1 MRIHLDFKGVPILYK
16 TLNKKKE
23 IDVDWV
29 PAKGTVKELVDF
41 LARRFGVSVNKAL
54 LDASGNIDQEIRV
67 VLNQSTYLVDNRM
80 ETVLKD
86 GDAVAFLG
94 AA

>member
-23 IDVDWV
+23 IDVDWT
-29 PAKGTVKELVDF
+29 PARGTIKELVDF
-41 LARRFGVSVNKAL
+41 LSRRFGASVNKAL
-54 LDASGNIDQEIRV
+54 LDASGSIDQEIRV
-67 VLNQSTYLVDNRM
+67 VLNQGTYLMENRM

-86 GDAVAFLG
+86 GDALAFLG
-94 AA
+94 AS

>member
-16 TLNKKKE
+16 TLNKQKE
-23 IDVDWV
+23 IDVDWT
-29 PAKGTVKELVDF
+29 PATGTVKELVAF
-41 LARRFGVSVNKAL
+41 LARRFGAAVNKAL

-67 VLNQSTYLVDNRM
+67 VLNKGTYLMENRM

-86 GDAVAFLG
+86 GDALAFLG
-94 AA
+94 AS

>member
-16 TLNKKKE
+16 TLNKQKE
-23 IDVDWV
+23 IDVDWA
-29 PAKGTVKELVDF
+29 PATGTVKELVTF
-41 LARRFGVSVNKAL
+41 LARRFGAAVNKAL
-54 LDASGNIDQEIRV
+54 LDASGSIDQEIRV

-86 GDAVAFLG
+86 GDALAFLG
-94 AA
+94 AS

>member
-16 TLNKKKE
+16 TLSKQKE
-23 IDVDWV
+23 IDVDWT
-29 PAKGTVKELVDF
+29 PSSGTVKELVD
-41 LARRFGVSVNKAL
+41 LLSRRFGASVKKAL

-67 VLNQSTYLVDNRM
+67 VLNQSTYLVENRM

-86 GDAVAFLG
+86 GDALAFLG
-94 AA
+94 AS

>member
-23 IDVDWV
+23 IDVDWT
-29 PAKGTVKELVDF
+29 PARGTVKELVDF
-41 LARRFGVSVNKAL
+41 LVRRFGDTVKKAL
-54 LDASGNIDQEIRV
+54 LDQKGEIDMEIRL
-67 VLNQSTYLVDNRM
+67 VLNQQTYLVEDRM
-80 ETVLKD
+80 ETVLND
-86 GDAVAFLG
+86 GDALAFLG

>member
-23 IDVDWV
+23 IDVDWTPV
-29 PAKGTVKELVDF
+29 RGTVNELVDF
-41 LARRFGVSVNKAL
+41 LVRRFGDTVKKAI
-54 LDASGNIDQEIRV
+54 LDQKGEIDMEIRL
-67 VLNQSTYLVDNRM
+67 VLNQQTYLVENRM

-86 GDAVAFLG
+86 GDALAFLG

>member
-1 MRIHLDFKGVPILYK
+1 V
-16 TLNKKKE
+16 T
-23 IDVDWV
+23 
-29 PAKGTVKELVDF
+29 F
-41 LARRFGVSVNKAL
+41 LARRFGAAVNKAL

-86 GDAVAFLG
+86 GDALAFLG
-94 AA
+94 AS

>member
-16 TLNKKKE
+16 TLNKHKE
-23 IDVDWV
+23 IDVDWT
-29 PAKGTVKELVDF
+29 PATGTVKELVTF
-41 LARRFGVSVNKAL
+41 LARRFGAAVNKAL

-80 ETVLKD
+80 EAVLKD
-86 GDAVAFLG
+86 GDALAFLG
-94 AA
+94 AS

>member
-16 TLNKKKE
+16 TLNKHKE
-23 IDVDWV
+23 IDVDWT
-29 PAKGTVKELVDF
+29 PATGTVKELVTF
-41 LARRFGVSVNKAL
+41 LARRFGAAVNKAL

-67 VLNQSTYLVDNRM
+67 VLNQSTYLMDNRM

-86 GDAVAFLG
+86 GDALAFLG
-94 AA
+94 AS

>member
-1 MRIHLDFKGVPILYK
+1 MKIHLDFKGVPILYK

-23 IDVDWV
+23 IDVDWT
-29 PAKGTVKELVDF
+29 PATGTVKELVTF
-41 LARRFGVSVNKAL
+41 LARRFGAAVNKAL

-86 GDAVAFLG
+86 GDALAFLG

>member
-16 TLNKKKE
+16 TLNKQKE
-23 IDVDWV
+23 IDVDWT
-29 PAKGTVKELVDF
+29 PAAGTVKELVNF
-41 LARRFGVSVNKAL
+41 LARQFGASVKKAL

-67 VLNQSTYLVDNRM
+67 VLNQSTYLMDNRM

-86 GDAVAFLG
+86 GDTLAFLG
-94 AA
+94 AS

>member
-23 IDVDWV
+23 IDVDWT
-29 PAKGTVKELVDF
+29 PARGTVNELVDF
-41 LARRFGVSVNKAL
+41 LVRRFGDTVKKAI
-54 LDASGNIDQEIRV
+54 LDQKGEIDMEIRL
-67 VLNQSTYLVDNRM
+67 VLNQQTYLVENRM

-86 GDAVAFLG
+86 GDALAFLG

>member
-1 MRIHLDFKGVPILYK
+1 MKIHLDFKGVPILYK

-23 IDVDWV
+23 IDVDWTPV
-29 PAKGTVKELVDF
+29 RGTVNELVDF
-41 LARRFGVSVNKAL
+41 LVRRFGDTVKKAI
-54 LDASGNIDQEIRV
+54 LDQKGEIDMEIRL
-67 VLNQSTYLVDNRM
+67 VLNQQTYLVENRM

-86 GDAVAFLG
+86 GDALAFLG

>member
-16 TLNKKKE
+16 TMNKKKE
-23 IDVDWV
+23 IDVDWTPV
-29 PAKGTVKELVDF
+29 RGTIKELVD
-41 LARRFGVSVNKAL
+41 LLSRRFGTSVNKAL
-54 LDASGNIDQEIRV
+54 LDTSGNIDQEIRV

-86 GDAVAFLG
+86 GDVLAFLG

>member
-1 MRIHLDFKGVPILYK
+1 
-16 TLNKKKE
+16 
-23 IDVDWV
+23 
-29 PAKGTVKELVDF
+29 
-41 LARRFGVSVNKAL
+41 VNKAL

-86 GDAVAFLG
+86 GDALAFLG
-94 AA
+94 AS